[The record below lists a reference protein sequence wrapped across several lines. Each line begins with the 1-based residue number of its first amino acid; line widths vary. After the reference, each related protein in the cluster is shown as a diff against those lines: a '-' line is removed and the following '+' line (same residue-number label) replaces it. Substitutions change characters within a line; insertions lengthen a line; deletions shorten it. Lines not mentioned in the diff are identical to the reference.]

1 MLDSRTFL
9 DDQEHVAHSL
19 PGYCEYWTLCRE
31 RERESLWNYWSV
43 HCFIDEMQDVDL
55 GIIWFV
61 AYGEEKWLCLLF
73 WFQGLVY
80 NGNDTLFE
88 STGLYG
94 KVILIIF
101 SSIAFFFCYFKWFS
115 LALCIPF
122 FHYTVG
128 VGWEI
133 LCIFEL

>member
-1 MLDSRTFL
+1 MN
-9 DDQEHVAHSL
+9 
-19 PGYCEYWTLCRE
+19 CEITCCFEIITLLLRLSISAKLNVLICE
-31 RERESLWNYWSV
+31 IHGNMWCWIVTLW
-43 HCFIDEMQDVDL
+43 DVDL

-94 KVILIIF
+94 KVILLIF